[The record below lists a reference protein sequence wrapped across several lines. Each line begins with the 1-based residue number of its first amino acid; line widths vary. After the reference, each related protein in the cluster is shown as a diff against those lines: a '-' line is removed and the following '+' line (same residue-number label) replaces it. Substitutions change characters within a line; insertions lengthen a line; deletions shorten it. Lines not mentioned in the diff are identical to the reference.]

1 MATFNS
7 NTSKGYKLTL
17 TVTQKSQ
24 STNNNTSTLSW
35 KLTFSNTNNQYI
47 NSGSTDNFKVTINGK
62 SVLNTNKVIGFYN
75 QNSTITIGS
84 GTTTVSHNNNG
95 TKTVSVRF
103 SFTPGRSSSISYY
116 PAAMSGSGSMTL
128 TTIPRASSFSSV
140 SGTTIGSTM
149 SVGISRHSTS
159 FTHTVL
165 YRVGTSG
172 SWTTA
177 KSSVTTSTSF
187 TLPMSLCN
195 KITSSTSG
203 TLQLCL
209 RTYNGSTKIGSDVTK
224 NVTVSV
230 PTSVVP
236 TVGTVTISEGNP
248 SIDGLFGDNTPYI
261 QGKSTFNVS
270 ISASGAYG
278 STIKSYKTEIEGKY
292 YTASSFTSTTI
303 MTYGTIPVKVT
314 VTDSRGRTGTKT
326 VNVAVVE
333 HYTPQFT
340 HVDVF
345 RSTRTGVADDE
356 GTYITVQMGYKFA
369 TLNGLNYYRLS
380 IAYRV
385 AGSTSSYTNLYSTY
399 LNDAENDS
407 YTWTSTSALF
417 SVDNAY
423 ELSINILDEMSV
435 TNAFHFTINTS
446 YTLINFNSSG
456 RGISFGSV
464 SSEDNFTVDMESKF
478 KQTSTFEEAV
488 SFEKG
493 LNAIGEIYVNG
504 TVEADNLHDT
514 GWVNCTY
521 QTGFKRY
528 GSTQP
533 NAQVRRIGKQ
543 VYFRGVIGRTSAVTP
558 TSDTSTPMVR
568 MPSGYAPEYTMNV
581 VCQGSQSNRFML
593 SINANGLIYVSR
605 YGYGDTGNT
614 DLPANVWL
622 NCYATWVID

>member
-95 TKTVSVRF
+95 TKTVSVSF
-103 SFTPGRSSSISYY
+103 SFTPGRSSSIAYY

-140 SGTTIGSTM
+140 SGTTIGGTM

-177 KSSVTTSTSF
+177 KSRVTTSTSF
-187 TLPMSLCN
+187 TLPMSLCS
-195 KITSSTSG
+195 KITNSTSG

-209 RTYNGSTKIGSDVTK
+209 RTYNGSSKIGSDVTK
-224 NVTVSV
+224 NVTVTV

-236 TVGTVTISEGNP
+236 TVGTVTIIEGN
-248 SIDGLFGDNTPYI
+248 SAIDGFFGDNTPYI
-261 QGKSTFNVS
+261 QGKSQLAVS
-270 ISASGAYG
+270 ITASGAYS

-303 MTYGTIPVKVT
+303 MAYGTIPVKVT

-326 VNVAVVE
+326 VNVTVVE
-333 HYTPQFT
+333 HFTPQYT

-345 RSTRTGVADDE
+345 RSTGGGVADDE
-356 GTYITVQMGYKFA
+356 GEYITIQMGYKFA
-369 TLNGLNYYRLS
+369 TINDLNYYRLS
-380 IAYRV
+380 IDYRV
-385 AGSTSSYTNLYSTY
+385 AGSTARYTNLYSGY
-399 LNDAENDS
+399 LNDSENDNWS
-407 YTWTSTSALF
+407 WTSSSALF

-423 ELSINILDEMSV
+423 DVRISVLDEFAS
-435 TNAFHFTINTS
+435 NSFLFTINTS

-456 RGISFGSV
+456 KGISFGSV

-478 KQTSTFEEAV
+478 KQASTFEEAA

-514 GWVNCTY
+514 GWVDCTY

-528 GSTQP
+528 GTTQP
-533 NAQVRRIGKQ
+533 TAQVRRIGKQ
-543 VYFRGVIGRTSAVTP
+543 VYFRGVVGRTSAVTP

-581 VCQGSQSNRFML
+581 VCQGSFSYRFQL
-593 SINANGLIYVSR
+593 SINSNGLIYVSR
-605 YGYGDTGNT
+605 YGYGDSGNMQ
-614 DLPANVWL
+614 LPASVWL
-622 NCYATWVID
+622 NCYATWMID

>member
-62 SVLNTNKVIGFYN
+62 SVLNTNKDIGFYN

-95 TKTVSVRF
+95 TKTVSVSF

-116 PAAMSGSGSMTL
+116 PAAMSGSGSMAL

-149 SVGISRHSTS
+149 SVGISRRSTS

-224 NVTVSV
+224 NVTVTV

-261 QGKSTFNVS
+261 QGKSQLAVS
-270 ISASGAYG
+270 ITASGAYS

-303 MTYGTIPVKVT
+303 MTYGSIPVKVT
-314 VTDSRGRTGTKT
+314 VTDSRGRTDTKT
-326 VNVAVVE
+326 VNITVVE

-345 RSTRTGVADDE
+345 RSTGTGVADDE
-356 GTYITVQMGYKFA
+356 GEYITIQMGYKFA
-369 TLNGLNYYRLS
+369 TINDLNYYRLV
-380 IAYRV
+380 IDYRV
-385 AGSTSSYTNLYSTY
+385 AGSTARYTNLYSGY
-399 LNDAENDS
+399 LNGSENDNWS
-407 YTWTSTSALF
+407 WTSSSALF

-423 ELSINILDEMSV
+423 DVMITVLDEFTS
-435 TNAFHFTINTS
+435 NSFLFTINTS

-456 RGISFGSV
+456 HGISFGSV
-464 SSEDNFTVDMESKF
+464 SSEDNFTVDMEAKF
-478 KQTSTFEEAV
+478 KQEAIFEAAA

-493 LNAIGEIYVNG
+493 LNAIGEVYVNG
-504 TVEADNLHDT
+504 NVEADNLHDT

-521 QTGFKRY
+521 QTGFTRY
-528 GSTQP
+528 GTTQP

-543 VYFRGVIGRTSAVTP
+543 VYFR
-558 TSDTSTPMVR
+558 
-568 MPSGYAPEYTMNV
+568 
-581 VCQGSQSNRFML
+581 
-593 SINANGLIYVSR
+593 
-605 YGYGDTGNT
+605 
-614 DLPANVWL
+614 
-622 NCYATWVID
+622 

>member
-62 SVLNTNKVIGFYN
+62 SVLNTNKVIGFYS

-270 ISASGAYG
+270 ISASGAYS

-303 MTYGTIPVKVT
+303 MTYGSIPVKVT

-326 VNVAVVE
+326 VNVTVVE

-345 RSTRTGVADDE
+345 RSTGTGVADDE
-356 GTYITVQMGYKFA
+356 GEYVTIQMGYKFA
-369 TLNGLNYYRLS
+369 TINDLNYYRLV
-380 IAYRV
+380 IDYRV
-385 AGSTSSYTNLYSTY
+385 AGSTARYTNLYSGY
-399 LNDAENDS
+399 LNDSENDNWS
-407 YTWTSTSALF
+407 WTSSSALF

-423 ELSINILDEMSV
+423 DVMITVLDEFTS
-435 TNAFHFTINTS
+435 NSFLFTINTS

-478 KQTSTFEEAV
+478 KQASTFEEAV

-543 VYFRGVIGRTSAVTP
+543 VYFRGVIGRTSATTP
-558 TSDTSTPMVR
+558 SSDTSTPMVK

-581 VCQGSQSNRFML
+581 VCQGSQANRFML
-593 SINANGLIYVSR
+593 SINANGTIYVSR
-605 YGYGDTGNT
+605 YGYGDTTNT
-614 DLPANVWL
+614 QLDANVWL

>member
-1 MATFNS
+1 MSTFNS

-103 SFTPGRSSSISYY
+103 SFTPGRSSSIAYY

-140 SGTTIGSTM
+140 SGTTIGGTM

-230 PTSVVP
+230 PTSVIP
-236 TVGTVTISEGNP
+236 TVGTVSISEGN
-248 SIDGLFGDNTPYI
+248 SAIDGFLGDNTPYI
-261 QGKSTFNVS
+261 QGKSQLAVS
-270 ISASGAYG
+270 ITASGAYS

-292 YTASSFTSTTI
+292 YVASSFTSTTI

-314 VTDSRGRTGTKT
+314 VTDSRGRTGTRT
-326 VNVAVVE
+326 VNVTVVE
-333 HYTPQFT
+333 HFTPQYT
-340 HVDVF
+340 HVEVF
-345 RSTRTGVADDE
+345 RSTLTGAADDE
-356 GTYITVQMGYKFA
+356 GEYITVQMGYKFA
-369 TLNGLNYYRLS
+369 SINGLNSYRFS
-380 IAYRV
+380 VQYRM
-385 AGSTSSYTNLYSTY
+385 AGSTGKYTTLYSTY
-399 LNDAENDS
+399 LNEDKNDS
-407 YTWTSTSALF
+407 YTWTSSSALF

-423 ELSINILDEMSV
+423 DISINILDEFN
-435 TNAFHFTINTS
+435 TNSFLFTVNTS

-456 RGISFGSV
+456 KGISFGSV

-478 KQTSTFEEAV
+478 KQASTFEEAV

-543 VYFRGVIGRTSAVTP
+543 VYFRGVVGRTSATTP
-558 TSDTSTPMVR
+558 SSDTSTPMVR

-581 VCQGSQSNRFML
+581 VCQGSQANRFML
-593 SINANGLIYVSR
+593 SINANGTIYVSR
-605 YGYGDTGNT
+605 YGYGDTTNT
-614 DLPANVWL
+614 QLDANVWL

>member
-95 TKTVSVRF
+95 TKTVSVSF

-140 SGTTIGSTM
+140 RGTTIGGTM

-187 TLPMSLCN
+187 TLPMSLCS
-195 KITSSTSG
+195 KITNSTSG
-203 TLQLCL
+203 ILQLCL
-209 RTYNGSTKIGSDVTK
+209 RTYSGSSKIGSDVTK

-236 TVGTVTISEGNP
+236 TVGTVTISEGN
-248 SIDGLFGDNTPYI
+248 SAIDGFFGDNTPYV
-261 QGKSTFNVS
+261 QGKSQLAVS
-270 ISASGAYG
+270 ITASGTYS

-303 MTYGTIPVKVT
+303 MAYGTIPVKVT

-326 VNVAVVE
+326 VNVTVVE
-333 HYTPQFT
+333 HFTPQYT

-345 RSTRTGVADDE
+345 RSTGGGASDDE
-356 GTYITVQMGYKFA
+356 GEYITIQMGYRFA
-369 TLNGLNYYRLS
+369 TINDLNNYRLS
-380 IAYRV
+380 IDYRV
-385 AGSTSSYTNLYSTY
+385 AGSTARYTNLYSGH
-399 LNDAENDS
+399 LNDSENDNWS
-407 YTWTSTSALF
+407 WTSSNALF

-423 ELSINILDEMSV
+423 DVMITVLDE
-435 TNAFHFTINTS
+435 FTSNSFLFTVNTS

-456 RGISFGSV
+456 KGISFGSV

-478 KQTSTFEEAV
+478 KQVSTFEEAV
-488 SFEKG
+488 SFKKG

-533 NAQVRRIGKQ
+533 TAQVRRIGKQ
-543 VYFRGVIGRTSAVTP
+543 VYFRGVIGRTSATTP

-581 VCQGSQSNRFML
+581 VCQGSFSYRFQL
-593 SINANGLIYVSR
+593 SINSNGLIYVSR
-605 YGYGDTGNT
+605 YGYGDSGNMQ
-614 DLPANVWL
+614 LPASVWL

>member
-95 TKTVSVRF
+95 TKTVSVSF
-103 SFTPGRSSSISYY
+103 SFTPGRSSSIAYY

-140 SGTTIGSTM
+140 RGTTIGGTM

-187 TLPMSLCN
+187 TLPMSLCS
-195 KITSSTSG
+195 KITNSTSG

-224 NVTVSV
+224 NVTVTV

-236 TVGTVTISEGNP
+236 TVGTVTISEGN
-248 SIDGLFGDNTPYI
+248 SAIDGFFGDNTPYI
-261 QGKSTFNVS
+261 QGKSQLAVS
-270 ISASGAYG
+270 ITASGAYS

-314 VTDSRGRTGTKT
+314 VIDSRGRTGTKT
-326 VNVAVVE
+326 VNVTVVE
-333 HYTPQFT
+333 HHTPQFT

-345 RSTRTGVADDE
+345 RSTGTGVADDE
-356 GTYITVQMGYKFA
+356 GEYVTIQMGYKFA
-369 TLNGLNYYRLS
+369 TINDLNHYRLV
-380 IAYRV
+380 IDYRV
-385 AGSTSSYTNLYSTY
+385 AGSTARYTNLYSGY
-399 LNDAENDS
+399 LNGSENDNWS
-407 YTWTSTSALF
+407 WTSSSALF

-423 ELSINILDEMSV
+423 DVMITVLDEFAS
-435 TNAFHFTINTS
+435 NSFLFTVNTS

-478 KQTSTFEEAV
+478 KQASTFEEAA

-514 GWVNCTY
+514 GWVDCTY

-543 VYFRGVIGRTSAVTP
+543 VYFRGVIGRTSATTP
-558 TSDTSTPMVR
+558 SSDKSTPMVR

-593 SINANGLIYVSR
+593 SINENGLIYVSR

>member
-84 GTTTVSHNNNG
+84 GTTTVSHNNDG
-95 TKTVSVRF
+95 TKSVSVSF

-236 TVGTVTISEGNP
+236 TVGTVTISEGNS
-248 SIDGLFGDNTPYI
+248 SIDGFFGDNTPYI
-261 QGKSTFNVS
+261 QGKSQLAVS
-270 ISASGAYG
+270 ITASGAYS

-303 MTYGTIPVKVT
+303 MTYGSIPVKVT

-326 VNVAVVE
+326 VNVTVVE

-345 RSTRTGVADDE
+345 RSTGTGVADDE
-356 GTYITVQMGYKFA
+356 GEYVTIQMGYKFA
-369 TLNGLNYYRLS
+369 TINDLNYYRLV
-380 IAYRV
+380 IDYRV
-385 AGSTSSYTNLYSTY
+385 AGSTARYTNLYSGY
-399 LNDAENDS
+399 LNGSENDNWS
-407 YTWTSTSALF
+407 WTSSSALF

-423 ELSINILDEMSV
+423 DVMITVLDEFTS
-435 TNAFHFTINTS
+435 NSFLFTINTS

-456 RGISFGSV
+456 HGISFGSV
-464 SSEDNFTVDMESKF
+464 SSEDNFTVDMEAKF
-478 KQTSTFEEAV
+478 KQEATFEAAA
-488 SFEKG
+488 SFENG
-493 LNAIGEIYVNG
+493 LNAIGEVYVNG
-504 TVEADNLHDT
+504 NVEADNLHDT
-514 GWVNCTY
+514 GWVDCTY

-528 GSTQP
+528 GTTQP
-533 NAQVRRIGKQ
+533 TAQVRRIGKQ

-581 VCQGSQSNRFML
+581 VCQGSFSYRFQL

-605 YGYGDTGNT
+605 YGYGDSGNMQ
-614 DLPANVWL
+614 LPASVWL
-622 NCYATWVID
+622 NCYATWMID